1 MLDFQGVF
9 LMFFVNI
16 FWFRLPNFSGDLAC
30 QKNTLELQIGIS
42 MNQKRWTR
50 VLPQQLSGWKQN
62 RKPYILRLILDVN
75 FRVWSWWA
83 GKPWKRPL
91 RILKAKLWTFASED
105 LGFFHTLACNFGT
118 LKDELDAENLNKL
131 WCFQSHSGMYTLMPP
146 NCLSELRSARR
157 RYFLCWVSSNA
168 NPRNG
173 SKPQELW
180 RSVKWDV
187 VDFDFGMFLPTMA
200 VRKTMK
206 SKRCRFA
213 LLLLWVTGMVGEHP
227 KSQCV
232 GFDKAMYSNLGCPR
246 GVDAW
251 VRWRFVALVQ
261 AKKICDALAP
271 WVLRDIEALNTVWAL
286 TFQRYGL
293 LRLPNVQHK
302 KLFTAF
308 HVMSLK
314 FFYNT
319 YH

>member
-1 MLDFQGVF
+1 
-9 LMFFVNI
+9 
-16 FWFRLPNFSGDLAC
+16 
-30 QKNTLELQIGIS
+30 
-42 MNQKRWTR
+42 
-50 VLPQQLSGWKQN
+50 
-62 RKPYILRLILDVN
+62 
-75 FRVWSWWA
+75 
-83 GKPWKRPL
+83 
-91 RILKAKLWTFASED
+91 
-105 LGFFHTLACNFGT
+105 
-118 LKDELDAENLNKL
+118 
-131 WCFQSHSGMYTLMPP
+131 MYTLMPP

-314 FFYNT
+314 FSTTHRINDLFCSVLHPQNIPNKT
-319 YH
+319 GLFAWGTKKGWIFFSALKGSTSIPFR

>member
-1 MLDFQGVF
+1 
-9 LMFFVNI
+9 
-16 FWFRLPNFSGDLAC
+16 
-30 QKNTLELQIGIS
+30 

-50 VLPQQLSGWKQN
+50 VLPQQLSRWKQN
-62 RKPYILRLILDVN
+62 RKPYILRLFLDVN

-91 RILKAKLWTFASED
+91 RILKAKLWTFASENW
-105 LGFFHTLACNFGT
+105 GVFHTLGVQFLEP

-131 WCFQSHSGMYTLMPP
+131 WCFHGEPFLVCIPWCPQTVCPNLGVQGGGTSCAECRPMQIPGMDQNLKSCDVRWNGMLLILTLGCFSPP
-146 NCLSELRSARR
+146 WQWGKRWSL
-157 RYFLCWVSSNA
+157 
-168 NPRNG
+168 
-173 SKPQELW
+173 K
-180 RSVKWDV
+180 DV
-187 VDFDFGMFLPTMA
+187 GLLY
-200 VRKTMK
+200 
-206 SKRCRFA
+206 C

-302 KLFTAF
+302 RLFTAF

-314 FFYNT
+314 FSTTHTISHLFSCVKNIHKISQT
-319 YH
+319 KLGCLPGEPKRMENF

>member
-1 MLDFQGVF
+1 
-9 LMFFVNI
+9 
-16 FWFRLPNFSGDLAC
+16 
-30 QKNTLELQIGIS
+30 

-50 VLPQQLSGWKQN
+50 VLPQQLSRWKQN
-62 RKPYILRLILDVN
+62 RKPYILRLFLDVN
-75 FRVWSWWA
+75 FRVWSRWA

-91 RILKAKLWTFASED
+91 RILKAKLWTFASENW
-105 LGFFHTLACNFGT
+105 GVFHTLGVQFWTPEGRIGCREFEKIVVFPWRAI
-118 LKDELDAENLNKL
+118 
-131 WCFQSHSGMYTLMPP
+131 SGMYTLMPP

-302 KLFTAF
+302 KKFTAF

-319 YH
+319 